1 MTICSFAIMSVLFV
15 SEFRDY
21 LSVDL
26 QETAFVDPNYDSRAM
41 LSADLDV
48 RFQKLSCENVRVDA
62 TDKSG
67 TVRSNIDEGLQM
79 SPHGKG
85 GCRLHGTINVKK
97 VAGDFHVAAGE
108 KRDEKDALVYKIDL
122 RKLSEFDVTHKIERL
137 VFGDQVV
144 SINDV
149 EGNPLNNYQSQGEG
163 TMTQFKYHITIV
175 RCVCFLS
182 VEPGVIQNTHT
193 GTHRV
198 HSTRRHRTTITSILS
213 TYGTYHDRSN
223 ISSTFCSARCVLSI
237 RLFSDRNTSHGKT
250 NFFLSFSH
258 KCLCYFRW
266 CIHRIIHD

>member
-108 KRDEKDALVYKIDL
+108 KRDEEDALVYKIDL

-175 RCVCFLS
+175 RCVCFCVS
-182 VEPGVIQNTHT
+182 FTHKHT
-193 GTHRV
+193 
-198 HSTRRHRTTITSILS
+198 
-213 TYGTYHDRSN
+213 
-223 ISSTFCSARCVLSI
+223 
-237 RLFSDRNTSHGKT
+237 K
-250 NFFLSFSH
+250 H
-258 KCLCYFRW
+258 K
-266 CIHRIIHD
+266 H